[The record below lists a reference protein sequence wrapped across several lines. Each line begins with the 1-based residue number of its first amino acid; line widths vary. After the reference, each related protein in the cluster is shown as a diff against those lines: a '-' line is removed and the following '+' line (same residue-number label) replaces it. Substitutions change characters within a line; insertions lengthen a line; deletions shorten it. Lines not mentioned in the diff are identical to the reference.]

1 MLWMVSFYLPKQ
13 ALNIAIMKWYLQR
26 ECAILKMVQDIFA
39 NAHAEMLVTS
49 FLIPVLPVNRNNSPA
64 AYPLYAGEI
73 FLLCH
78 DCSHTNKPLS
88 A

>member
-1 MLWMVSFYLPKQ
+1 
-13 ALNIAIMKWYLQR
+13 
-26 ECAILKMVQDIFA
+26 MVQDIFA